1 MGGTRREQVRARR
14 RARNGLLPRT
24 STDSPSGFSEVTK
37 VVNKRSRRC
46 NRSARIAAIATV
58 HCAPM
63 KSPPEAF
70 PLSTPHDRLGPW
82 FAAAPGAPRPLLLI
96 AGPCVL
102 EDDATNALIGETVA
116 SICADLGI
124 TYVFK
129 ASFDKANRSSIK
141 SPRGPGL
148 TRGLAMLAEIG
159 RRLGVPVTTD
169 IHDPD
174 HAQPA
179 AEVVDILQIPA
190 FLCRQTDLLAAAAAT
205 GRAVN
210 VKKGQFMSPA
220 EMRNALEKLREGGAT
235 RMMLTERGTFFGY
248 NRLVTDFIGL
258 GDMIDLGREF
268 GAPTCFDATHSTQL
282 PGGDK
287 TSTGGRPD
295 RCAQLA
301 LAAIATGV
309 DAIFLECHPEPK
321 RSSSDASTIQPLS
334 AVRGILESIVAV
346 RSALSVR

>member
-1 MGGTRREQVRARR
+1 MPNASASASRPSTISTLDAFFAGPERQ
-14 RARNGLLPRT
+14 LL
-24 STDSPSGFSEVTK
+24 V
-37 VVNKRSRRC
+37 
-46 NRSARIAAIATV
+46 
-58 HCAPM
+58 
-63 KSPPEAF
+63 
-70 PLSTPHDRLGPW
+70 
-82 FAAAPGAPRPLLLI
+82 I

-102 EDDATNALIGETVA
+102 EDDATNRQIGDTMA
-116 SICADLGI
+116 AICADLKLP
-124 TYVFK
+124 YVFK

-148 TRGLAMLAEIG
+148 ARGLDMLAAMRE
-159 RRLGVPVTTD
+159 RLGVPTTTD
-169 IHDPD
+169 IHEPN
-174 HAQPA
+174 Q
-179 AEVVDILQIPA
+179 AEAVAKVVDILQIPA

-205 GRAVN
+205 GKAVN

-258 GDMIDLGREF
+258 GDMIELGREF
-268 GAPTCFDATHSTQL
+268 GAPTCYDATHSTQL

-301 LAAIATGV
+301 RAAVTVGV
-309 DAIFLECHPEPK
+309 DAIFLECHPEPR
-321 RSSSDASTIQPLS
+321 RSTSDSATIQPLS
-334 AVRGILESIVAV
+334 EVRAILEGIVRVRAALTAV
-346 RSALSVR
+346 